1 MFNKLDNFNLN
12 NRTIILK
19 MANKR
24 LPPVENL
31 DDLLREVE
39 VIPSN
44 CNNFVSAVSSHTDSF
59 KNKAV
64 SYHVHKVLKAN
75 QEEIR
80 LNGEEKEKWYF
91 EVEMSRDGDIISHID
106 LGCSTATSSLKVGS
120 SLIGSNRRVVNC
132 ASIYTPINLVIT
144 LSHEHNLDDPIFLSW
159 KTTVLLDTEV
169 RNKVMHANLKC
180 DGIMYLN
187 GMVMV

>member
-1 MFNKLDNFNLN
+1 
-12 NRTIILK
+12 
-19 MANKR
+19 MANRR

-31 DDLLREVE
+31 DDILKEVE
-39 VIPSN
+39 VIPTN
-44 CNNFVSAVSSHTDSF
+44 CNNFVSAVTSHNDSF

-64 SYHVHKVLKAN
+64 SYHINKVLKAS

-80 LNGEEKEKWYF
+80 LNGEENEKWYF

-120 SLIGSNRRVVNC
+120 KLCNSNKRVVHC
-132 ASIYTPINLVIT
+132 ASIYTPIYLIIT

-169 RNKVMHANLKC
+169 RNRVFHANLKC
-180 DGIMYLN
+180 DGIRYLN
-187 GMVMV
+187 GMALII